1 MAPSKILTSGCPEL
15 PIEPQAIG
23 TPLGI
28 LADAAFGT
36 GEATLANGDR
46 IVLYTDGL
54 YEMINPSG
62 EVFGPERLKISL
74 SRHRN
79 RPGADLLQAML
90 KDIRRYAGDAVF
102 SDDICA
108 VIVAY
113 MAENTLSPAYKAVH
127 QT

>member
-15 PIEPQAIG
+15 PIEPQAVG

-28 LADAAFGT
+28 LADAAYGT
-36 GEATLANGDR
+36 GEAPLANGDR
-46 IVLYTDGL
+46 IALYTDGL
-54 YEMINPSG
+54 YEIINPSG

-74 SRHRN
+74 ARHRK
-79 RPGADLLQAML
+79 RPGADLLQAVL
-90 KDIRRYAGDAVF
+90 KGSCRYAGDAVF

-113 MAENTLSPAYKAVH
+113 MEENTLPLV
-127 QT
+127 